1 MEMDEKQLF
10 GSETAKGGFRN
21 EDDVIEKFNNWQ
33 DDEVAQDWLIAMGYV
48 IKEIEFVKA
57 VKIGGNYKTDVQV
70 QVTIKL
76 KEAIDCENLSVKL
89 VSNSQG
95 FNQIDKREID
105 KYVEMWKIPKDIE
118 LILKLFT
125 GKTEPKNK
133 EELKDPRRMLLT
145 EMPQEDQDKIVAFFN
160 RNKILIVS
168 DILKGRDKFA
178 ADWMLVILKKD
189 SDSYEWELKDINIVM
204 NIFGKGD
211 VRITKQGSMKIGE
224 IGMQRKGGDG
234 GRESAKMLQFK
245 INPCLLFKEDE

>member
-1 MEMDEKQLF
+1 MEMNEEQLF
-10 GSETAKGGFRN
+10 GSETAKGGFKN
-21 EDDVIEKFNNWQ
+21 EDDVIEKFNNWKK
-33 DDEVAQDWLIAMGYV
+33 DKIAQDWLIAMNYA

-57 VKIGGNYKTDVQV
+57 VKIGGNFKTDVQV

-89 VSNSQG
+89 VSNPQG

-105 KYVEMWKIPKDIE
+105 KYVEMWNVPKDVE
-118 LILKLFT
+118 KILKLFT
-125 GKTEPKNK
+125 GKIPLTSEIL
-133 EELKDPRRMLLT
+133 LKDSRRMFLT
-145 EMPQEDQDKIVAFFN
+145 EMSQEDQTKIVSFFN
-160 RNKILIVS
+160 KNKILIVS
-168 DILKGRDKFA
+168 DILKGRDKFS

-189 SDSYEWELKDINIVM
+189 SESYDWALKNINAVM

-211 VRITKQGSMKIGE
+211 VRITTQGSLKIGE

-245 INPCLLFKEDE
+245 INPCLLFND

>member
-1 MEMDEKQLF
+1 MDEKQLF

-21 EDDVIEKFNNWQ
+21 EEEVIDKFNNWRK
-33 DDEVAQDWLIAMGYV
+33 DEVAQDWLSAMGYV
-48 IKEIEFVKA
+48 LKEIEYVKA

-70 QVTIKL
+70 QVTIKI
-76 KEAIDCENLSVKL
+76 KAAIDCENLSVKL

-95 FNQIDKREID
+95 FNQVDKREID
-105 KYVEMWKIPKDIE
+105 KYVKMWDIPKDVE
-118 LILKLFT
+118 TILRLFT

-133 EELKDPRRMLLT
+133 KELKDPRRTLLT
-145 EMPQEDQDKIVAFFN
+145 EMSQEDQDKILNFFKK
-160 RNKILIVS
+160 NKILIIS
-168 DILKGRDKFA
+168 DVLKGRDKFS

-189 SDSYEWELKDINIVM
+189 SKSYEWTLKNINTVM
-204 NIFGKGD
+204 NLFGQGD

-245 INPCLLFKEDE
+245 INPCLLFDRD